1 MYTFNIRI
9 CLVLSKNCSAL
20 NKNYSALNKKYLGH
34 ILNYVPNIF
43 YRLGIILFVNKCSNS
58 KDYNCF
64 DFSTTKIHHSTQNYC
79 NSI

>member
-1 MYTFNIRI
+1 MHTFNIRI
-9 CLVLSKNCSAL
+9 CLVPS
-20 NKNYSALNKKYLGH
+20 KNYSALNKKYLGH